1 MNSLK
6 IILAV
11 VVSIVSARAAEFF
24 PLETGNT
31 WTYRDAVTN
40 TQFTVRV
47 GLPFQISDQIYYQL
61 RGYTPAP
68 VLVRINELKQLVEY
82 DQEMGVEKILTSFEP
97 FDRGMW
103 IAPERECPEQVG
115 LTHEKRV
122 THEGPAG
129 TFNDVLEVTYKM
141 IGCADVGAA
150 SEQYAENIGMLRRVT
165 TTFGGPRTFDLVD
178 ARVGKL
184 RLQAALNAQFTVA
197 VTPSPSGDLTVQLR
211 LRTNSP
217 TPLRLQFS
225 SGQEYDLE
233 LRDVDGNGVWRL
245 SASQTFIQALHERF
259 VSDEFT
265 INVQIPRAV
274 LPPSGIVPAN
284 YTLQGWIT
292 TSGQVPLFSATV
304 PVTL

>member
-6 IILAV
+6 FILAI

-31 WTYRDAVTN
+31 WTYRNAVTN

-47 GLPFQISDQIYYQL
+47 GLPFQLFDRVYYQL
-61 RGYTPAP
+61 RGYTPEP
-68 VLVRINELKQLVEY
+68 VFVRFDDRKELVTV
-82 DQEMGVEKILTSFEP
+82 DQETGVERILTSFVP
-97 FDRGMW
+97 FEFGNWD
-103 IAPERECPEQVG
+103 APSRECPEQLG
-115 LTHEKRV
+115 RTHEKRGS
-122 THEGPAG
+122 HDGPAG
-129 TFNDVLEVTYKM
+129 RFNDVLEIDYRI
-141 IGCADVGAA
+141 IGCADIGVT

-165 TTFGGPRTFDLVD
+165 TTFAGPRIFDLVD
-178 ARVGKL
+178 ARVGNL
-184 RLQAALNAQFTVA
+184 RVQAALNGQFTVA
-197 VTPSPSGDLTVQLR
+197 VTPSPSGDLSVQLR

-217 TPLRLQFS
+217 NPLRLQFS

-233 LRDVDGNGVWRL
+233 LRDADGNSVWRL

-259 VSDEFT
+259 VSGEFT
-265 INVQIPRAV
+265 INVQIPRAL
-274 LPPSGIVPAN
+274 LPPGGVVATN
-284 YTLQGWIT
+284 YSLQGWLT